1 MAGPLLAACRAAAY
15 GRISEDDQDER
26 EGVDEQLA
34 RAEVHIE
41 RRGWDLMA
49 SFRDDDLS
57 AYSGKPRPGYD
68 ALMGEVQAGRVDA
81 IVLRHLDRLWRDD
94 LEAAK
99 GRAAASTPRPHRR
112 VRIVVRP
119 TRSTVAA
126 SSGVSN
132 RAVMTTRS
140 GKRC

>member
-1 MAGPLLAACRAAAY
+1 MAELLPTARRAAAY
-15 GRISEDDQDER
+15 GRISDDDQDKR

-68 ALMGEVQAGRVDA
+68 TLMAEVQAGRVNT
-81 IVLRHLDRLWRDD
+81 IVVRHFDRLWRD
-94 LEAAK
+94 LEAAT
-99 GRAAASTPRPHRR
+99 GRVLATLRP
-112 VRIVVRP
+112 
-119 TRSTVAA
+119 
-126 SSGVSN
+126 
-132 RAVMTTRS
+132 
-140 GKRC
+140 K